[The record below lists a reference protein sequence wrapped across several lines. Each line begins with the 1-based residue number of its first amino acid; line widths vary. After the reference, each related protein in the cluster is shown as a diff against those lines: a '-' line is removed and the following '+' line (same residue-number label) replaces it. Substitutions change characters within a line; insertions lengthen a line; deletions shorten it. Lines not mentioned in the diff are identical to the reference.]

1 MYKSSLKRYL
11 DFLFALIGL
20 ILVTPIMLVIGVLIS
35 IESAGGAIYSQERI
49 GLNGQPFKLFKLRSM
64 KVVNTDNKHLTV
76 GKDPR
81 ITKIGSFIRKFKIDE
96 LPQLWNVLIG
106 NMSIVG
112 PRPEVKKFV
121 KLYSEEQMLIL
132 KVRPG
137 ITDPASIKFRNES
150 EILAKSST
158 PEKLYV
164 EEILPQKLMLGLS
177 YANNITFLGDIKIII
192 NTLLRIIHFKF

>member
-20 ILVTPIMLVIGVLIS
+20 ILVTPIMLVVGVLIS

-49 GLNGQPFKLFKLRSM
+49 GLNGQTFKLFKLRSM
-64 KVVNTDNKHLTV
+64 KVVNIDNKHLTV

-192 NTLLRIIHFKF
+192 NTLLRIIHFKS